1 MKRPLLVYLR
11 RSILGCGLM
20 AFLITSHAAE
30 IVEPRPFAD
39 LRGVTHAE
47 FNPDGT
53 RIVVVTREPA
63 IGLWDVASGK
73 PAAGDL
79 QPGTAVGQHLFS
91 ADHRA
96 VLVGFPDGRSRVFDT
111 TTGKAL
117 TPRLEATL
125 LEGES
130 PRAAFSPDGKRVII
144 IEAEFA
150 SVFQIPSG
158 QREAKLPSKTSSA
171 DEEPDMNAM
180 AAFTTDG
187 AQCFLLTSTSV
198 TRYDTATWKPIGKP
212 LRHPAAESAYHI
224 GFALSPDDRWM
235 ATFDDPG
242 ENGPKGHLQAWDL
255 AKAKALGKPYVA
267 VNGME
272 GRFFAP
278 GNRLIVL
285 PGRGE
290 ASVRELPALKVLAAV
305 KQHDEVEGPNA
316 TTSPDGKW
324 LISWGSDRELRLI
337 EPATGKIVDRFAAGA
352 TISKVLPLPDSSGVL
367 VVCDNSTF
375 LLQDHYDHYV
385 LRFSF
390 PDLRPTHTA
399 RFVNRLSTATLSP
412 DGHTLA
418 VIAGKT
424 DHEQL
429 WLYDTATLAPK
440 P

>member
-1 MKRPLLVYLR
+1 MKRPLLFRLR
-11 RSILGCGLM
+11 RSLLICGLM
-20 AFLITSHAAE
+20 AFVISGHAAE
-30 IVEPRPFAD
+30 IAESRPFAD
-39 LRGVTHAE
+39 LNGVTHAE

-53 RIVVVTREPA
+53 RIVVVTRQPA
-63 IGLWDVASGK
+63 IGLWDVASGQ
-73 PAAGDL
+73 PVAGDL

-91 ADHRA
+91 DDHRA
-96 VLVGFPDGRSRVFDT
+96 VLVGFPDGGSRVFDT

-130 PRAAFSPDGKRVII
+130 SRAAFSPDGKRVII
-144 IEAEFA
+144 LEAELA
-150 SVFQIPSG
+150 SVYQIPSG
-158 QREAKLPSKTSSA
+158 QREAKLPAKTSSA
-171 DEEPDMNAM
+171 GEEPDMNAT
-180 AAFTTDG
+180 AAFTADG
-187 AQCFLLTSTSV
+187 AQCFLLTGTSV

-255 AKAKALGKPYVA
+255 AKARTLGKPFVA

-278 GNRLIVL
+278 GNRLLVL

-290 ASVRELPALKVLAAV
+290 ASVRELPSLKPLATV

-316 TTSPDGKW
+316 ATSPDGKW
-324 LISWGSDRELRLI
+324 LISWGSDRDLRLI
-337 EPATGKIVDRFAAGA
+337 ETATGKVVDRFAVGA

-375 LLQDHYDHYV
+375 LLQDHHDHYV
-385 LRFSF
+385 LRFTF
-390 PDLRPTHTA
+390 PEMRPTHTVRIVKFLA
-399 RFVNRLSTATLSP
+399 GASLSP
-412 DGHTLA
+412 DGRSLA
-418 VIAGKT
+418 LIVGKT
-424 DHEQL
+424 DQEHL
-429 WLYDTATLAPK
+429 LLYDTANLQPK
-440 P
+440 